1 MLSSI
6 NAIKTKQ
13 VGLVAIIVLV
23 SIGAS
28 SCRIDTGHPHPYNE
42 IYEVKD
48 PNTHRPVLRIS
59 NTKWDG
65 WMDQWY
71 SGTLKFRQPDGV
83 TWRVSLYGTDPN
95 HWEVVRFHPE
105 KGTQEI
111 VPERI
116 YRSLSSSSPFH
127 REAWADPNS
136 LKSKE

>member
-1 MLSSI
+1 M
-6 NAIKTKQ
+6 
-13 VGLVAIIVLV
+13 
-23 SIGAS
+23 SIGVS
-28 SCRIDTGHPHPYNE
+28 SCYTNRHPHPYNE
-42 IYEVKD
+42 IYEVRD
-48 PNTHRPVLRIS
+48 PDTHRPVLRIS

-71 SGTLKFRQPDGV
+71 GGTLKFRQPDGV
-83 TWRVSLYGTDPN
+83 TWRVSLYSTDPN

-105 KGTQEI
+105 KGSQEI

-116 YRSLSSSSPFH
+116 YKSLSVSEPFY